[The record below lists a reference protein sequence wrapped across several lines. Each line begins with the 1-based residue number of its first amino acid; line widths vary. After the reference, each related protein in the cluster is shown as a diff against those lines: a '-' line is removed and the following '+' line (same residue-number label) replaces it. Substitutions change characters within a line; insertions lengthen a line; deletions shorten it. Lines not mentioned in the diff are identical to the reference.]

1 MPADWTP
8 MKGACACWAI
18 IASGESSPP
27 TPIRRQPRRTA
38 AVAAAI
44 VSSVPPEQDTAIT
57 RSAAPTQAGSW

>member
-1 MPADWTP
+1 MLSSRSGCESTP
-8 MKGACACWAI
+8 P
-18 IASGESSPP
+18 SRTPGEFSPP